1 MQMRRQRPFT
11 HILSW
16 LLIPA
21 LAGLLAGCGHRPERL
36 LLKAEKA
43 EKAAQAAQARG
54 DVEAAKGAVDTAK
67 EAVSQLRRLVEEDKL
82 GRADLRRLLA
92 KAQAAER
99 SAEEFAALA
108 GEERALREKLNSLK
122 VRAYGKAR
130 TAILTTILP
139 QMAVAAEKAG
149 TLGTNRLSILEQP
162 LAGQAWNLASL
173 VSGRT
178 LLPDGQPDWPGVA
191 SDLRNWSTNPPM
203 EFRAFLGLA
212 LVLTGSGDF
221 ALAEFESV
229 DAGSLRG
236 TNALRIYHGGRALL
250 CAMQGWNRLAAREA
264 GAFSPYAEFSQGPV
278 NGKQLLV
285 LMHAFLAYGALKQRE
300 FERMDAEISQSLRA
314 WPDNP
319 LVVYLTGEKLA
330 ANGEWEKAAAS
341 LEAQAAGSR
350 DAWLAKLLARRARD
364 LRDGQGSAKALLL
377 DGQFLTEVAAHFT
390 LNTAKNSAAAKQLGT
405 AVEEARA
412 FGRELWRKAPLPG
425 MAADAGTS
433 ESK

>member
-1 MQMRRQRPFT
+1 MQTRHQWPF
-11 HILSW
+11 LPVRSW
-16 LLIPA
+16 LLILA

-36 LLKAEKA
+36 LRRAEKA
-43 EKAAQAAQARG
+43 EQAARTAQTRG
-54 DVEAAKGAVDTAK
+54 EVEAANGAAETAR
-67 EAVSQLRRLVEEDKL
+67 EAVRQLQILVADDKS
-82 GRADLRRLLA
+82 GRADLRRLLG
-92 KAQAAER
+92 QARAAAR

-108 GEERALREKLNSLK
+108 GEERALREKLNRLK
-122 VRAYGKAR
+122 VRAYGMAR

-139 QMAVAAEKAG
+139 PMAVAAEKAG
-149 TLGTNRLSILEQP
+149 ALGTNQLSIFERP

-173 VSGRT
+173 ISGRT
-178 LLPDGQPDWPGVA
+178 PLPDGQPDWPGVA
-191 SDLRNWSTNPPM
+191 LDLRHWSTNPPM
-203 EFRAFLGLA
+203 EFRAFLGLTFVFA
-212 LVLTGSGDF
+212 GSRDF

-229 DAGSLRG
+229 EAGSLRG

-250 CAMQGWNRLAAREA
+250 YAMQGWSRLAAREA

-285 LMHAFLAYGALKQRE
+285 LVHAFLAYDALKQRE
-300 FERMDAEISQSLRA
+300 FERLDAEISQSLRA

-319 LVVYLTGEKLA
+319 LMVYLTGEQLA

-341 LEAQAAGSR
+341 LEAQAAGSQ

-364 LRDGQGSAKALLL
+364 LQDGQGSAKTLLL

-390 LNTAKNSAAAKQLGT
+390 INAAQNSAAAKQLGA

-412 FGRELWRKAPLPG
+412 FGRELWRKAPPPG
-425 MAADAGTS
+425 NA
-433 ESK
+433 